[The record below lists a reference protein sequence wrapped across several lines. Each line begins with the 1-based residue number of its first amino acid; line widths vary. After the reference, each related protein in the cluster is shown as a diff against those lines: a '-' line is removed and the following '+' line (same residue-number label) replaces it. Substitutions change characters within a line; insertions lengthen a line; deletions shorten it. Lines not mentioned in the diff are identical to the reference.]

1 MDTIGYIEMSSIAGG
16 IEVADSMLKTAQVE
30 LVYAKASCPGKYYVM
45 ISGTVSGVESA
56 IRQGVTLGK
65 GYLVSSLVIP
75 RLHPQVIKAINMAYM
90 PEKIAAIGV
99 LEFFDVTSTLLA
111 ADTAVKA
118 SNVEL
123 LDIRLGTG
131 IGGKG
136 FVVLTGDSASVTSSV
151 EAAANNQKE
160 SGMLVNKMV
169 ISNPDKKLVSSLY

>member
-1 MDTIGYIEMSSIAGG
+1 VDTIGYIEMSSIAGG

-30 LVYAKASCPGKYYVM
+30 LVYAKASCPGKYYIM

-56 IRQGVTLGK
+56 IRQGSTLGK

-99 LEFFDVTSTLLA
+99 LEFFNVTSTLLA

-118 SNVEL
+118 SNIEL

-136 FVVLTGDSASVTSSV
+136 FVILTGDTASVSSSV
-151 EAAANNQKE
+151 EAAANSQKE
-160 SGMLVNKMV
+160 SGMLVNKIV
-169 ISNPDKKLVSSLY
+169 ISNPDKKLVESLY